1 MFASYQIECCANE
14 GLAIAGG
21 RKTCPEIYLGQLK
34 RERGHMQ
41 DTARLVLPLSILTV
55 LLGGAIAALIL
66 RLDRGSRSA
75 TVLFAFLFALLSFSS
90 LLVRL
95 RFGYGLE
102 QLALIQRTLPLLVGR
117 CFILGSQRL

>member
-1 MFASYQIECCANE
+1 MRDTNCSAAQTGISQSLEAAKHVLKFD
-14 GLAIAGG
+14 
-21 RKTCPEIYLGQLK
+21 LGQLK

-41 DTARLVLPLSILTV
+41 DTALLVLPLPVMTA

-66 RLDRGSRSA
+66 RLDLGSRSA

-90 LLVRL
+90 LLVGL

-102 QLALIQRTLPLLVGR
+102 
-117 CFILGSQRL
+117 